1 MKGTFLCLL
10 LFLSVTASAGIY
22 RWVDENG
29 KTHFGDRPPQTVETE
44 NVNLRYNTF
53 SGYEVKENEGPA
65 TKKVVMYSTEW
76 CGVCKRAKRYFKANN
91 IPFVEYDIEK
101 SRKAAREYKKLGGRG
116 VPLILVGKQRMSG
129 FSEAGFKKIYGGDS

>member
-1 MKGTFLCLL
+1 VKVRLLTRLLC
-10 LFLSVTASAGIY
+10 TAL
-22 RWVDENG
+22 N
-29 KTHFGDRPPQTVETE
+29 
-44 NVNLRYNTF
+44 
-53 SGYEVKENEGPA
+53 
-65 TKKVVMYSTEW
+65 
-76 CGVCKRAKRYFKANN
+76 GVCKRAKRYFKANN